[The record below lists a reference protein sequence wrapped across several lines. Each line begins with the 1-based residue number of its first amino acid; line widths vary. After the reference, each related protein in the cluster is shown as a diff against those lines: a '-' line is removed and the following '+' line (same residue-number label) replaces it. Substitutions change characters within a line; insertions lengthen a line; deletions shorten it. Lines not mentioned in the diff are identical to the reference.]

1 MAFIT
6 ARIVVA
12 PDGTIS
18 GLAPEGLPPGEHD
31 VMVSLPA
38 SAEGKP
44 FKMENWPVQDM
55 GWDDAS
61 VSLRRE
67 DMYGDDGR

>member
-18 GLAPEGLPPGEHD
+18 GLAPEGLLPGEHEI
-31 VMVSLPA
+31 MVTVPGPA
-38 SAEGKP
+38 KGKP
-44 FKMENWPVQDM
+44 FTMENWPVRDM
-55 GWDDAS
+55 GWDDEA

-67 DMYGDDGR
+67 KMSGDDGL